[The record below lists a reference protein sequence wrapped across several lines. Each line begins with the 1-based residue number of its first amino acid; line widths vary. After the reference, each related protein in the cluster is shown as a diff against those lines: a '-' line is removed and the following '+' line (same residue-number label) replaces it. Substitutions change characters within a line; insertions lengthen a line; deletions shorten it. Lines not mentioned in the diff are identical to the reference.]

1 MKKNIKAKDVGELQE
16 KLVGI
21 QRVTKVT
28 KGGRDFS
35 FSAIVVVGNKG
46 SNKPNSGVVGY
57 GLGKSQEITIA
68 IQKAMNAAKQR
79 YFLE

>member
-1 MKKNIKAKDVGELQE
+1 MRKNIKAKDVGELQE

-46 SNKPNSGVVGY
+46 RANASSCVFIRFSNTEVRLASSGVSAEMRF
-57 GLGKSQEITIA
+57 LT
-68 IQKAMNAAKQR
+68 AA
-79 YFLE
+79 L